1 MVFLP
6 VIYYITCNY
15 SEINYTS
22 IMDPDLARQT
32 YHILK
37 RTFPQYNKYTQQT
50 LAELLLV
57 MFSHQR
63 FTLRHIASRLLG
75 DTNVKHKL
83 KRLQNFLDKISLDEQ
98 FWQSYVKTLFCLP
111 YMKLRSRR
119 KVTLL
124 IDATSLKDDVW
135 ILAASISY
143 RGRSLPVYLRQW
155 KDVNSSYDY
164 WGRVEAFL
172 EELKALL
179 PTKLDYELI
188 GDGGFEGA
196 RMFGLCRRL
205 GWDQVIRI
213 NGSYKIKTPG
223 GREFVQL
230 SLFDDGQYRNVI
242 IGQTNPTEG
251 LNLAVCSAAD
261 SERRWYLATSVDPE
275 QAAGDYERR
284 MWIEQT
290 FKDLKSVLKWETYTA
305 KIPAKRRLEKLI
317 VLSCLSYGFQ
327 LCIGTQ
333 VSVPPSEE
341 KKTSL
346 LQRFRHIYTSA
357 YRKTKQLY
365 SSMVEAFYV
374 RHYNLSPMFAQ
385 LYG

>member
-1 MVFLP
+1 
-6 VIYYITCNY
+6 
-15 SEINYTS
+15 
-22 IMDPDLARQT
+22 MDPDLARQT

-37 RTFPQYNKYTQQT
+37 RTFPQYHKYHQQT
-50 LAELLLV
+50 LAELMLV

-75 DTNVKHKL
+75 QTNVKHKL
-83 KRLQNFLDKISLDEQ
+83 KRLQNFLDKLTLDEQ
-98 FWQSYVKTLFCLP
+98 FWQSYVQTLFCLP
-111 YMKLRSRR
+111 YMKLRRR
-119 KVTLL
+119 SKITLL

-155 KDVNSSYDY
+155 KGVHTNFDY
-164 WGRVEAFL
+164 WERVEEFV
-172 EELKALL
+172 EQLKELL
-179 PTKLDYELI
+179 PDDLDYELI

-196 RMFGLCRRL
+196 RMFTLCRRV

-213 NGSYKIKTPG
+213 NGSYSVKTPG
-223 GREFVQL
+223 GREFIQL
-230 SLFDDGQYRNVI
+230 SLFDDGYYRQVI

-251 LNLAVCSAAD
+251 LNLAVCSAEN
-261 SERRWYLATSVDPE
+261 SGRRWYLATSVDPE
-275 QAAGDYERR
+275 QAASDYARR

-305 KIPAKRRLEKLI
+305 KIPAHRRMEKLI

-327 LCIGTQ
+327 LCLGTQ
-333 VSVPPSEE
+333 VSLPPSEE

-357 YRKTKQLY
+357 YRKTKQIY
-365 SSMVEAFYV
+365 SKMVAAFYV
-374 RHYNLSPMFAQ
+374 RHYRNAHKFAK

>member
-1 MVFLP
+1 
-6 VIYYITCNY
+6 
-15 SEINYTS
+15 
-22 IMDPDLARQT
+22 MDPDLAKQT

-37 RTFPQYNKYTQQT
+37 RTFPHYNKYQQQT
-50 LAELLLV
+50 LAELILA

-75 DTNVKHKL
+75 QTSVKHKL
-83 KRLQNFLDKISLDEQ
+83 KRLQNFLDNLTLDEL
-98 FWQSYVKTLFCLP
+98 FWQSFVKTLFCLP
-111 YMKLRSRR
+111 YMKLRRR
-119 KVTLL
+119 SKISLL

-155 KDVNSSYDY
+155 KGVNTNFDY
-164 WGRVEAFL
+164 WQRVEEFVL
-172 EELKALL
+172 QLKDLL
-179 PTKLDYELI
+179 PKDLDYELI

-196 RMFGLCRRL
+196 RMFALCRRV

-213 NGSYKIKTPG
+213 NGSYSVKTPG
-223 GREFVQL
+223 GQEFIQL
-230 SLFDDGQYRNVI
+230 SLFDDGYYRDVV
-242 IGQTNPTEG
+242 IGQTNPTDG
-251 LNLAVCSAAD
+251 LHLAVCSAED

-275 QAAGDYERR
+275 QAARDYAQR
-284 MWIEQT
+284 MWIEET

-305 KIPAKRRLEKLI
+305 KIPAHRRLEKLI

-327 LCIGTQ
+327 ICLGTQ
-333 VSVPPSEE
+333 ISVPPSEE

-357 YRKTKQLY
+357 YRKTEQIY
-365 SSMVEAFYV
+365 SKMVNAFCV
-374 RHYNLSPMFAQ
+374 RHYRKAPMFAQ